1 MFLSHVRST
10 MKHKV
15 KLFNN
20 GSDISPSEKFR
31 YHLFF
36 VAFLCCALASFELLA
51 FFISSEFHDNIIY
64 TRTWC
69 DVVRETKK
77 PKHSV
82 RCCWAREKLWTLW
95 IFIKCMCLND
105 VLILTVQDVYEY
117 ASGVGLRRA
126 AARHRQEII
135 NMETT
140 QRIFE
145 LHFKREGRL
154 QRRLF
159 IEICGKYLSLFTELS
174 KSVMFSSSLEV
185 SIMPKS
191 NYLDQ

>member
-1 MFLSHVRST
+1 

-51 FFISSEFHDNIIY
+51 FFISSEFHDNIIN

-82 RCCWAREKLWTLW
+82 RCFWAKEKLWTLW
-95 IFIKCMCLND
+95 IFIKCMCLNG
-105 VLILTVQDVYEY
+105 VLILTVQDVNEN
-117 ASGVGLRRA
+117 AGGVGLRWA
-126 AARHRQEII
+126 AAPGRDHKHG
-135 NMETT
+135 TT
-140 QRIFE
+140 QRDIWTTLSIKKASAETTFHQDLWE
-145 LHFKREGRL
+145 AP
-154 QRRLF
+154 F
-159 IEICGKYLSLFTELS
+159 IVHWTQQICH
-174 KSVMFSSSLEV
+174 V
-185 SIMPKS
+185 
-191 NYLDQ
+191 

>member
-1 MFLSHVRST
+1 

-77 PKHSV
+77 PAHSV
-82 RCCWAREKLWTLW
+82 RCCWTSEKLWTLW

-140 QRIFE
+140 QKIFE
-145 LHFKREGRL
+145 PHFHREKGVIRDD
-154 QRRLF
+154 
-159 IEICGKYLSLFTELS
+159 
-174 KSVMFSSSLEV
+174 FSSRSAGSIFRCSLNSANLSCLAV
-185 SIMPKS
+185 HWRCQSCRSQII
-191 NYLDQ
+191 